1 VREIVNN
8 NFFASLQVKHLIELR
23 IKLYMTPKEI
33 VNKIQNEAK
42 IDPVFT
48 KTGNEVFFLCV
59 LSLLFF
65 PTFTWP

>member
-1 VREIVNN
+1 
-8 NFFASLQVKHLIELR
+8 
-23 IKLYMTPKEI
+23 MTPKEI

-48 KTGNEVFFLCV
+48 KTGNEVFFLYV